1 MEALGN
7 LIKAVTPG
15 VGKVANVMGDV
26 AEEVTDVNM
35 PNYAY
40 GYIPFIIIVII
51 SIIITYSAITT
62 PDDTVEKSDDTVEK
76 SDNTVKKS
84 DNTVKKSDKKSKLS
98 MLIKSWKTIL
108 ISLGFSM
115 LCGAIVGF
123 FVWKGVWY
131 IMNPHIMGLS
141 MAKQAFVS

>member
-7 LIKAVTPG
+7 LIKVVTPG

-84 DNTVKKSDKKSKLS
+84 DKKSKLS

>member
-62 PDDTVEKSDDTVEK
+62 PDDTV
-76 SDNTVKKS
+76 
-84 DNTVKKSDKKSKLS
+84 KKSDKKSKLS